1 MASKKYQLTGFAK
14 FFIVMLFL
22 VPIAYLSA
30 VYINEGESGINS
42 LFNQSSDQSEI
53 SVERPTSKGALEK
66 ENEVLRDS
74 IRTLNLDYQ
83 ELKRQY
89 RELEKQS
96 SN

>member
-1 MASKKYQLTGFAK
+1 MARKKYKLTGFAK

-22 VPIAYLSA
+22 APIAYLSA

-42 LFNQSSDQSEI
+42 IFDQNSDKSEI
-53 SVERPTSKGALEK
+53 SVEQPTSKNALTK
-66 ENEVLRDS
+66 ENELLRDS
-74 IRTLNLDYQ
+74 IRTLNLEYQ

-89 RELEKQS
+89 RELQNKS

>member
-1 MASKKYQLTGFAK
+1 MAKKKYQLTGFAK

-22 VPIAYLSA
+22 IPIAYFSA
-30 VYINEGESGINS
+30 VYINEGEDGINS
-42 LFNQSSDQSEI
+42 IFDQDADRSEI
-53 SVERPTSKGALEK
+53 SVEKPTSKQALEK

-74 IRTLNLDYQ
+74 IRTLNLNYQ

-89 RELEKQS
+89 RALESQS

>member
-1 MASKKYQLTGFAK
+1 MARKKYQLTGFAK

-22 VPIAYLSA
+22 VPIAYFSA

-42 LFNQSSDQSEI
+42 LFDQDSDRSEI
-53 SVERPTSKGALEK
+53 SVERPTSKSAIEK

-74 IRTLNLDYQ
+74 IRTLNLNYQ